1 MLFKSTAVVAAMT
14 FLSRILGLTRDIIFA
29 TFFGADG
36 GTDAFFVAF
45 KIPNFLRRLFAEGA
59 FSQAFVPVFSE
70 YKEKRSF
77 DELKDLIN
85 HVAGSLGGFLL
96 ILSIIGSLAA
106 PLLVYLFAPGF
117 ANDASLQGATRFE
130 LTSDMLAITFPY
142 IFFIALTAFAG
153 GILNIYSKFAV
164 PAFTPVLLNLSLISA
179 AVWGADLFEQPV
191 MALAWGVALAGFL
204 QLLFQTPFLA
214 QLKLLPKPRFKRAH
228 EGVKKIQKLMLPAII
243 GSSVAQINLL
253 LDTIIASF
261 LVTGSV
267 SWLYYSDRLVE
278 FPLGVFGIAL
288 ATVILPSLSKQHANE
303 SVDEFRQTLDW
314 ALKLVTLIALP
325 AALGLFLLS
334 SPLLATLFGY
344 GEFSLHD
351 TQMSSLSL
359 MAYALGLP
367 AFIYIKVLAPGFYAR
382 QDTQTPMRIGV
393 KAMIANMFLNLLF
406 VIPLVMM
413 EFEGPHTGLALATT
427 GSAYMNAFMLYRGLK
442 LQGIYRHQAGWGKL
456 LVQALTANVLMA
468 GFIIYYTPPVQIWL
482 NWPLFERVPYLLGF
496 VAIAA
501 IVYALALLV
510 SGFRP
515 RHLQANLK
523 H

>member
-1 MLFKSTAVVAAMT
+1 MLFKSTIVVAAMT

-45 KIPNFLRRLFAEGA
+45 KIPNFMRRLFAEGA
-59 FSQAFVPVFSE
+59 FSQSFVPVFSE
-70 YKEKRSF
+70 YKETRSF
-77 DELKDLIN
+77 ADLKDLIN
-85 HVAGSLGGFLL
+85 HVAGALGGFLL

-117 ANDASLQGATRFE
+117 ADEKLSNSGRFQ
-130 LTSDMLAITFPY
+130 LTADMLAITFPY
-142 IFFIALTAFAG
+142 IFFIAMTAFAG
-153 GILNIYSKFAV
+153 GILNSYNKFAV
-164 PAFTPVLLNLSLISA
+164 PAFTPVLLNLSLILA
-179 AVWGADLFEQPV
+179 AVWGTDYFDQPI

-214 QLKLLPKPRFKRAH
+214 KLKLLPKPQFKRAH
-228 EGVKKIQKLMLPAII
+228 EGVLKIQKLMLPAII

-261 LVTGSV
+261 LIAGSV

-288 ATVILPSLSKQHANE
+288 ATVILPSLSRQHANKSNE
-303 SVDEFRQTLDW
+303 QFTQTLDW

-325 AALGLFLLS
+325 AALGLLLLA

-351 TQMSSLSL
+351 TEMSSLSL

-382 QDTQTPMRIGV
+382 QDTKTPMKIGV

-406 VIPLVMM
+406 VIPMVMM
-413 EFEGPHTGLALATT
+413 ELEGPHTGLALATSC
-427 GSAYMNAFMLYRGLK
+427 SAYMNAFMLYRGLK
-442 LQGIYRHQAGWGKL
+442 RQGIYTHQNGWGKL
-456 LVQALTANVLMA
+456 LFQALTANILMCA
-468 GFIIYYTPPVQIWL
+468 FLLYFTPSVDNWL
-482 NWPLFERVPYLLGF
+482 LWPLFERAPYLLGF
-496 VAIAA
+496 VSIAA
-501 IVYALALLV
+501 LIYMSSLLIC
-510 SGFRP
+510 GFRP
-515 RHLQANLK
+515 RHLQR
-523 H
+523 